1 MGSHGHEYAYTHGGW
16 KHDTTLTLALTLLR
30 RGTISGSQPD
40 AAIGV
45 VAEALRARVKL
56 DAFSIT
62 SFISGFARQGQL
74 SDALAAYQ
82 LGRWLDVPP
91 STVVRILVSVRESE
105 PAEKG

>member
-1 MGSHGHEYAYTHGGW
+1 MLAHDAIGIAVSTTRRT
-16 KHDTTLTLALTLLR
+16 KHRWIEIVR
-30 RGTISGSQPD
+30 RTRVLEPTGSQPD

-56 DAFSIT
+56 DAFTIT
-62 SFISGFARQGQL
+62 SFISGFARKGQL

-91 STVVRILVSVRESE
+91 STVVRTRCSSE
-105 PAEKG
+105 R